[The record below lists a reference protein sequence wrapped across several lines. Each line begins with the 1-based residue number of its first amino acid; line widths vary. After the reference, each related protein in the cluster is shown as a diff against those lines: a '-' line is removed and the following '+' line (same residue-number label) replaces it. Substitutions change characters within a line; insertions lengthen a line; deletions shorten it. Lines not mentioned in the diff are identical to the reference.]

1 MADKTATELSQEQVN
16 FLQGEKLVILH
27 TTDYE
32 TGAPNATAISWFLA
46 VNSKLLR
53 FAIDPRSRVV
63 NNINKDCRVSVVI
76 LGPDSVYSISGS
88 ASAGTDNLEGVALKM
103 INVDIAVD
111 EVRDVMFYGAK
122 LTVEPK
128 YEKTY
133 DPKLAEKYDTEVYT
147 ALKKG

>member
-1 MADKTATELSQEQVN
+1 MAEQVVTELSQDQIN
-16 FLQGEKLVILH
+16 FLQGEKLVFLH
-27 TTDYE
+27 TTDFE
-32 TGAPNATAISWFLA
+32 TGAPNVAAISWLLA
-46 VNSKLLR
+46 INPKLIR

-63 NNINKDCRVSVVI
+63 SNIKKDGRVSVAI
-76 LGPDSVYSISGS
+76 LGPNSCYSISGV
-88 ASAGTDNLEGVALKM
+88 AEAAAERLEGVALNM
-103 INVDIAVD
+103 IKVDIAVD

-122 LTVEPK
+122 LSAEPK